1 MKKSKSSKHW
11 LEEHFSDVYV
21 KKAQKAG
28 YRARSVYKLLEIQ
41 ERYKIIKPNMTVVDL
56 GAAPGG
62 WSELLVKLVKP
73 IGKVIAVDILPIKPI
88 AGVEIIQG
96 DFTHEEVT
104 KALLARG
111 LAQNTDAVLSDMAPN
126 MSGVSVSD
134 QARSIALV
142 ESAALF
148 AIKILKP
155 KGIFLAKLFH
165 GEGFDKVLEM
175 LQKKFKEVKIIKPD
189 ASRSRSREVYL
200 LARYLVG

>member
-41 ERYKIIKPNMTVVDL
+41 ERYKIIKPNMLVVDL

-73 IGKVIAVDILPIKPI
+73 TGKVVAVDILPIKPI

-126 MSGVSVSD
+126 MSGVNISD

-142 ESAALF
+142 ESVALF
-148 AIKILKP
+148 AMKILKP

-200 LARYLVG
+200 LARYLVD